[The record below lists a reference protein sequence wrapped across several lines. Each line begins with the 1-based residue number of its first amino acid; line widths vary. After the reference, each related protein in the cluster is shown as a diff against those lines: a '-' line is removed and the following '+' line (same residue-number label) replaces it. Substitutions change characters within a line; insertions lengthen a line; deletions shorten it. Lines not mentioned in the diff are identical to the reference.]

1 MQATEYTDLGYV
13 TEFRYGPAMTRAVQ
27 DFGSFKNVGVGGGM
41 LDSGHALVFVDNH
54 DNQRG
59 HGAGGNMVTFHRP
72 DDYKLVQ
79 VSNSWNQLQYDQASI
94 SAGFVVAHFYSS
106 INRCI
111 KIAIFKN

>member
-1 MQATEYTDLGYV
+1 MGWRVVAQVLGTKTGRQEGREEEGEIKCRSFHVQATEYTDLGYV

-79 VSNSWNQLQYDQASI
+79 VSN
-94 SAGFVVAHFYSS
+94 
-106 INRCI
+106 
-111 KIAIFKN
+111 